1 MYSPLHRISLMT
13 ALALALL
20 TSTMSAPAVA
30 RLIDEPRTEAQTS
43 SLAGTTESQD
53 PRNTAAA
60 QHPDNRARSALPHYP
75 TPSVRQNLRSPDAS
89 DATRQNEIALAL
101 ERYYSTYGEP
111 EPLPVAEAPAPVD
124 DPEPWLPIAVGIAA
138 ALTIAAA
145 SVTLMRR
152 RRVAV

>member
-1 MYSPLHRISLMT
+1 MYTSLHRITLLT
-13 ALALALL
+13 ALSFALL
-20 TSTMSAPAVA
+20 TSILSAPAVA
-30 RLIDEPRTEAQTS
+30 RLIDDPRTQAQTS
-43 SLAGTTESQD
+43 SLAGTTDD
-53 PRNTAAA
+53 PRDSAAA
-60 QHPDNRARSALPHYP
+60 QHPDSR
-75 TPSVRQNLRSPDAS
+75 TPAAAPSHAYAKPSPKQDLRGPDAF

-111 EPLPVAEAPAPVD
+111 DPVPVAEAPAPVD
-124 DPEPWLPIAVGIAA
+124 DPAPWLPIAVGIAA